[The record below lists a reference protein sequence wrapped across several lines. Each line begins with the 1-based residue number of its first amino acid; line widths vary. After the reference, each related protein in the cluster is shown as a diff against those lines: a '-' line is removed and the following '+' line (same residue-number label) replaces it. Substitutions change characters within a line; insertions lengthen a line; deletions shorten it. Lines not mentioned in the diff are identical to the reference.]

1 MLEETF
7 NKINNVISGLR
18 NRCFTDDEIDL
29 LAMDLRNV
37 LLEAD
42 IPYSYVKEFLAD
54 LKQKLSLVKDKKLDK
69 SAIVGGIIKDFF
81 DKTLSNGS
89 NKSINIKKNG
99 ITTIAVCGTNGVGK
113 TSFVAKLANLL
124 QKQYKKNV
132 VCISFDKTRPAA
144 QEQLQILCRN
154 NNLDFISEPDDFDN
168 EKTLRRAIYII
179 ENKLADVLIV
189 DNPGIS
195 PDNNRGA
202 EQLQRIMGAVEFD
215 EKILVLDS
223 TFGQNAVDF
232 IKKFDELVELT
243 GFTITKTE
251 SDQKG
256 GVFFAVKSVSNNPIY
271 YITEGEKIDDIK
283 PFDVKM
289 ISDAIVDGGLKKL
302 IDAFRNSNQEH
313 INSLLNKAKN
323 HELNYNDLLLQLQ
336 QLVSFGK
343 LDKVLSVLPHTRS
356 FFNVKLSTDTYTLIK
371 HWIAIISSMTKQ
383 ERNNPTLLNMDR
395 INRIAK
401 GSGCQVAD
409 VLVLRRKLDEINAS
423 LK

>member
-42 IPYSYVKEFLAD
+42 IPYSYVKEFLVE
-54 LKQKLSLVKDKKLDK
+54 LKKKLSLVKEKKLDK

-89 NKSINIKKNG
+89 NKSINIKNNG

-144 QEQLQILCRN
+144 QEQLKVLCQKN
-154 NNLDFISEPDDFDN
+154 NIDFITEPDDFDN
-168 EKTLRRAIYII
+168 EKTIKRVIYII

-195 PDNNRGA
+195 PDNKKGV
-202 EQLQRIMGAVEFD
+202 EQLQNIIKNIQFD

-223 TFGQNAVDF
+223 TFGQNAVEF
-232 IKKFDELVELT
+232 IQKFDRLVDLT
-243 GFTITKTE
+243 GFVITKTE

-256 GVFFAVKSVSNNPIY
+256 GVFFAVKSVSKKPIY

-283 PFDVKM
+283 LFDAKM

-302 IDAFRNSNQEH
+302 VDAFRNSNQEH

-371 HWIAIISSMTKQ
+371 HWIAIINSMTKY
-383 ERNNPTLLNMDR
+383 ERNNPTILNMDR

>member
-42 IPYSYVKEFLAD
+42 IPYSYVKEFLVE
-54 LKQKLSLVKDKKLDK
+54 LKKKLSLVKEKKLDK

-144 QEQLQILCRN
+144 QEQLKVLCQKN
-154 NNLDFISEPDDFDN
+154 NIDFITEPDDFDN
-168 EKTLRRAIYII
+168 EKTIKRVIYII

-195 PDNNRGA
+195 PDNKKGV
-202 EQLQRIMGAVEFD
+202 EQLQNIIKNIQFD

-223 TFGQNAVDF
+223 TFGQNAVEF
-232 IKKFDELVELT
+232 IKKFDDLVDLT

-256 GVFFAVKSVSNNPIY
+256 GVFFAVKSVSNKPIY

-283 PFDVKM
+283 PFDAKM

-302 IDAFRNSNQEH
+302 VDAFRNSNQEH

-371 HWIAIISSMTKQ
+371 HWIAIINSMTKY
-383 ERNNPTLLNMDR
+383 ERNNPTILNMDR